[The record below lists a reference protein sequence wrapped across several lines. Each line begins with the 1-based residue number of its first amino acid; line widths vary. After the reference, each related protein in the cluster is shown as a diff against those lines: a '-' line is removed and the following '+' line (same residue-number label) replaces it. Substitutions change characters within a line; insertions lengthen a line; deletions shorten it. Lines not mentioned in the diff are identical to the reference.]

1 MESIG
6 ISSTVLPAEFE
17 KIRRIRDLWSNH
29 LSDDDIRNTL
39 GISLDEW
46 KRLIIVMKEHLQ
58 PDNFVE
64 FLRFSERSRKRA
76 KHLELIRNTAEAEGE
91 VATAA
96 KCIQIEA
103 EIDRSNIEV
112 GQKLGVISAQTIEI
126 KGELKHNVALSA
138 LFAHL
143 APEVREE
150 TEDEIAKLAQDLI
163 MSGFLLNDTIE
174 SGTGEKPKG

>member
-1 MESIG
+1 MEHLG
-6 ISSTVLPAEFE
+6 TSSSSVLPAEFE

-29 LSDDDIRNTL
+29 LSDDDIRNVL
-39 GISLDEW
+39 NIGLDEW
-46 KRLIIVMKEHLQ
+46 QRLVALMKIHLQ

-64 FLRFSERSRKRA
+64 FLRFSERSRKRS
-76 KHLELIRNTAEAEGE
+76 KHLELSRNTAEAEGE

-112 GQKLGVISAQTIEI
+112 GQKLGVISPEVLEI
-126 KGELKHNVALSA
+126 KGELKHNVALA
-138 LFAHL
+138 TLFAHL
-143 APEVREE
+143 TPQMREE

-163 MSGFLLNDTIE
+163 TSGFLLND
-174 SGTGEKPKG
+174 SSKPGTGEKS

>member
-1 MESIG
+1 MEELNSKT
-6 ISSTVLPAEFE
+6 SVLPAEFE
-17 KIRRIRDLWSNH
+17 KIRRIRDLWGNH
-29 LSDDDIRNTL
+29 LSDDDIRNVLNIT
-39 GISLDEW
+39 LDEW
-46 KRLIIVMKEHLQ
+46 QRLTDIMKQHLK

-64 FLRFSERSRKRA
+64 FLKYSERSRKRA

-112 GQKLGVISAQTIEI
+112 GQKLGVISPEKIEI
-126 KGELKHNVALSA
+126 KGELQHNVKLAA

-143 APEVREE
+143 TPEVRDE

-163 MSGFLLNDTIE
+163 TSGFLLNDTTKP
-174 SGTGEKPKG
+174 GTGEKS